1 MDDIYYLQ
9 PTPDNSLSH
18 IIIKIVYNIVSM
30 NTENLEHIGK
40 QLKIARENLKLTQ
53 VEVADKVGLHPN
65 FYARVERG
73 EEPISM
79 DTLEKLVKV
88 LKVKS
93 SDILPF

>member
-1 MDDIYYLQ
+1 M
-9 PTPDNSLSH
+9 NS
-18 IIIKIVYNIVSM
+18 
-30 NTENLEHIGK
+30 ENLEHIGK

-53 VEVADKVGLHPN
+53 AEVADKVGLHPN

-79 DTLEKLVKV
+79 DTMEKLVKV

>member
-1 MDDIYYLQ
+1 
-9 PTPDNSLSH
+9 
-18 IIIKIVYNIVSM
+18 M

-53 VEVADKVGLHPN
+53 AEVADKVGLHPN